1 MHFIPLLLTKQNE
14 HTMSDL
20 LYTPSNGSFTGY
32 SVQLATGSVTEP
44 ITLQEAKDYARID
57 GFSEDAL
64 ITSLITMARQHCE
77 SYTGKSIVLKTVTIS
92 SFTYPYQFQMPYG
105 PLTNELNI
113 TKCVTLDQ
121 NGVETPLT
129 YQVVAGLFPKIQI
142 LGGPQSY
149 KFRLV
154 YTAGFAVVP
163 EDIKL
168 AIKMMVNTLYERRED
183 FSDLQAIESPLGVK
197 ALLMP
202 YKTYNWFGA

>member
-1 MHFIPLLLTKQNE
+1 
-14 HTMSDL
+14 MSDL

-32 SVQLATGSVTEP
+32 SVQLATGAVTEP

-64 ITSLITMARQHCE
+64 ITSLITMARTHCE
-77 SYTGKSIVLKTVTIS
+77 SYTGKCIVPKTVTIT
-92 SFTYPYQFQMPYG
+92 SFTYPYMFQMPYG

-129 YQVVAGLFPKIQI
+129 YQVNAGLFPKIAI

-149 KFRLV
+149 KFKLV
-154 YTAGFAVVP
+154 YTAGFGVVP

>member
-1 MHFIPLLLTKQNE
+1 MSELLF
-14 HTMSDL
+14 
-20 LYTPSNGSFTGY
+20 TPTNGSFTGY
-32 SVQLATGSVTEP
+32 SVELATGAVTEP
-44 ITLQEAKDYARID
+44 VTLAQAKEYARID
-57 GFSEDAL
+57 GSSEDSL
-64 ITSLITMARQHCE
+64 ITNLITMARTHCE
-77 SYTGKSIVLKTVTIS
+77 SYIGKCIVLKTVTIT

-121 NGVETPLT
+121 NGVETRLN
-129 YQVVAGLFPKIQI
+129 YQVNAGLFPKLFI
-142 LGGPQSY
+142 LGGAQSY
-149 KFRLV
+149 KFKLI
-154 YTAGFAVVP
+154 YTAGFTTVP

>member
-1 MHFIPLLLTKQNE
+1 
-14 HTMSDL
+14 MSDL
-20 LYTPSNGSFTGY
+20 LFTPTNGSFTGY
-32 SVQLATGSVTEP
+32 SVELATGGITEP
-44 ITLQEAKDYARID
+44 VTLAQAKEYARID
-57 GFSEDAL
+57 GSSEDSL
-64 ITSLITMARQHCE
+64 ITSLITMARTHCE
-77 SYTGKSIVLKTVTIS
+77 SYIGKCIVLKTVTIT

-105 PLTNELNI
+105 PLTNELNV

-121 NGVETPLT
+121 NGVETPLN
-129 YQVVAGLFPKIQI
+129 YQVNAGLFPKLFI
-142 LGGPQSY
+142 LGGAQSY
-149 KFRLV
+149 KFKLV
-154 YTAGFAVVP
+154 YIAGMTTVP

>member
-1 MHFIPLLLTKQNE
+1 MSELLF
-14 HTMSDL
+14 
-20 LYTPSNGSFTGY
+20 TPSNGSFTGY
-32 SVQLATGSVTEP
+32 SVQLAETAPIVEPVT
-44 ITLQEAKDYARID
+44 LAEAKEYARID
-57 GFSEDAL
+57 GSSEDTL
-64 ITSLITMARQHCE
+64 ITSLIKAARLHCE
-77 SYTGKSIVLKTVTIS
+77 SFTGKSLIPKTVTVT

-105 PLTNELNI
+105 PLLSENNV

-121 NGVETPLT
+121 NAVETTLN
-129 YQVVAGLFPKIQI
+129 YQVNAGLYPKLFI
-142 LGGPQSY
+142 LGGAQSY
-149 KFRLV
+149 KFKLI
-154 YTAGFAVVP
+154 YTAGFTTVP